1 MSSREPSASIPDE
14 LYFLC
19 MLHNIGATVPEKSLT
34 LEEISRWTA
43 MEPRKVE
50 ENLRKL
56 IEGSYVQSNAVS
68 GVERYFITINGIRK
82 VLSMYS

>member
-1 MSSREPSASIPDE
+1 MGLRGQPLPEE

-19 MLHNIGATVPEKSLT
+19 MLHNIGATSSDKSLT

-43 MEPRKVE
+43 MEPQEAKE
-50 ENLRKL
+50 KLEKL
-56 IEGSYVQSNAVS
+56 IKNNYVCVNRME
-68 GVERYFITINGIRK
+68 GVEKYHITTNGIMK